1 MPSRLPIHTLPIVE
15 TIQHASNSFDGVVV
29 DDVELFFL
37 LSVRPEDDKMKLIR
51 DVKLE
56 LGFSWRLYLLVLKTL
71 ADFFQQVNT
80 KLGLTRT
87 KLNVISFQL
96 DGTKLIIL

>member
-51 DVKLE
+51 GVKLE